1 MRKLLFCAGAAACI
15 SASAAELDPAEL
27 LVKSAEASRTSN
39 YQGVVIYR
47 GDDRFEVLRVQH
59 RFKDD
64 SERERMVSLTGEPRQ
79 LVRIDNRMIAI
90 LPKGKT
96 LSVERPAL
104 KGFLS
109 QLTGE
114 RVQQLKQYYEFRDE
128 GVGRIAGRPCRGV
141 AVAPRDG
148 FRYGYEVWTDQE
160 SMLPLKISLIGERN
174 EVLEQVMYTEVAFPE
189 SIPDS
194 AFETEVDISKFN
206 LITRTL
212 PKLDA
217 PAPQPEH
224 GDRRAAGAVRDA
236 AAGIQERRARR
247 PADARRQRP
256 GRTSA
261 AVRRPVGGLGVQRR
275 AAAGRKI
282 LQRGLAHGAGAGL
295 WPQRRLVPYHHRR
308 RSAGA
313 DHPHDRRQPARA
325 DSRHHVAGRSFRPRR
340 RRPPRRS
347 GAERKLNS
355 RNPALKLAAPPSRML
370 NFCGATIAA
379 SIASRWS

>member
-1 MRKLLFCAGAAACI
+1 MRKLLFCAGTAACI
-15 SASAAELDPAEL
+15 TASAAELDPAAL

-128 GVGRIAGRPCRGV
+128 GTGRIAGRPCRGV
-141 AVAPRDG
+141 AVAPRDDY
-148 FRYGYEVWTDQE
+148 RYGYEVWTDQE
-160 SMLPLKISLIGERN
+160 SLLPLKISLIGERN
-174 EVLEQVMYTEVAFPE
+174 EVLEQVMYTEVAFPD

-194 AFETEVDISKFN
+194 AFETEVDVSKFN

-212 PKLDA
+212 PKLDT
-217 PAPQPEH
+217 PAPPPEH
-224 GDRRAAGAVRDA
+224 GEPQVRFEKLPPGFKIVVHDDRPMPDGTGQVEHLLLSDGLSAVSVFSAVQQQEEKSFVGVSHMGPVQAYGRSVGSFHITIVGEVPAQTIRMIGDSLRVPIPGITAPVLPPPATAGSPAASV
-236 AAGIQERRARR
+236 
-247 PADARRQRP
+247 
-256 GRTSA
+256 
-261 AVRRPVGGLGVQRR
+261 PVG
-275 AAAGRKI
+275 
-282 LQRGLAHGAGAGL
+282 
-295 WPQRRLVPYHHRR
+295 
-308 RSAGA
+308 
-313 DHPHDRRQPARA
+313 
-325 DSRHHVAGRSFRPRR
+325 
-340 RRPPRRS
+340 
-347 GAERKLNS
+347 N
-355 RNPALKLAAPPSRML
+355 
-370 NFCGATIAA
+370 
-379 SIASRWS
+379 